1 MKAIVFTLRLNSLYS
16 IRIPFT
22 WQSALTYPVLPPSA
36 VIGLVAN
43 ALQRYKN
50 DKHPREYLEKVEQ
63 EVVWAGSRLLT
74 PCVIKSYTT
83 SAITKWEEPVG
94 GKFTNA
100 LGRQFAYS
108 KNLQVAVIFKN
119 YNSIIDEIAKSLITS
134 PLTCG
139 DSESPVT
146 IDSSL
151 MIKEVKEIAK
161 EMTSNEI
168 IETFF
173 PIPFVKDIEIIDGK
187 GQIYLM
193 HERCHKKDNTY
204 TLRNY
209 IVPVKEEKRILKPT
223 TLRIKGKN
231 LNFYKIEDICLYLVK
246 LPHITFS
253 TKEET
258 VQKTRRKTK
267 KETKKKK

>member
-1 MKAIVFTLRLNSLYS
+1 MRAIVFTLRLNSLYS

-83 SAITKWEEPVG
+83 SAITKWEDTIG

-108 KNLQVAVIFKN
+108 RRLQAAVIFKN
-119 YNSIIDEIAKSLITS
+119 NNSIINEVANALITS

-139 DSESPVT
+139 DSESLATVESFPE
-146 IDSSL
+146 
-151 MIKEVKEIAK
+151 IKEVE
-161 EMTSNEI
+161 ELTSNEMV
-168 IETFF
+168 ETSF
-173 PIPFVKDIEIIDGK
+173 PFLFSKDIEIING

-193 HERCHKKDNTY
+193 HERCLK
-204 TLRNY
+204 RNEEYLLKIY
-209 IVPVKEEKRILKPT
+209 IVPVKEEQGILQPI
-223 TLRIKGKN
+223 TLKIKGEK
-231 LNFYKIEDICLYLVK
+231 LKIYRIMESFIISSK
-246 LPHITFS
+246 
-253 TKEET
+253 
-258 VQKTRRKTK
+258 
-267 KETKKKK
+267 